1 MVYYS
6 IIIIIYLNGDKMKD
20 FETICVAPGVQIV
33 SAPANRFKTN
43 EISIGF
49 CTPLSAETASR
60 NALCANL
67 LARTTKKYPTL
78 SEFNK
83 KLAMLYGAS
92 VTCSVTKLG
101 ENQLLTLNASS
112 LDDRFSFENDKI
124 SVDAFNLLMSMVF
137 DANIDENG
145 FFYPQDV
152 DREKRL
158 LAEKIES
165 EENEKRIYSLRRLEQ
180 IMFDGEPYAVNRYGS
195 VDAVKSVTADDLKS
209 ALEYFKTNAKI
220 QITVVGNADVNAIAD
235 SAKQYF
241 SIINRD
247 YIAPQKAVFVPTA
260 DRVNTAEERIDV
272 KQGKLVLGF
281 RVNRQSDFKP
291 VPEML
296 AFSDVFGGG
305 PYSKLFLNVREKLSL
320 CYYCSAKYDRRKS
333 NLIIQC
339 GCEEENM
346 DKAVEEI
353 LNQLSDIKN
362 GNFDDTFTSS
372 KIALADALNGVYDD
386 SLTLSSWYLTQIA
399 DDEIISP
406 SDSASNI
413 AAVTKQ
419 QVQDCAG
426 LLTLDTVYKLVG
438 NKEGE

>member
-1 MVYYS
+1 
-6 IIIIIYLNGDKMKD
+6 
-20 FETICVAPGVQIV
+20 
-33 SAPANRFKTN
+33 
-43 EISIGF
+43 
-49 CTPLSAETASR
+49 
-60 NALCANL
+60 
-67 LARTTKKYPTL
+67 
-78 SEFNK
+78 
-83 KLAMLYGAS
+83 MLYGAS
-92 VTCSVTKLG
+92 VTCSVAKLG

-137 DANIDENG
+137 DANVDENG
-145 FFYPQDV
+145 LFYPQDI

-195 VDAVKSVTADDLKS
+195 VDAVKAVTADDLKS

-241 SIINRD
+241 STLSRD

-260 DRVNTAEERIDV
+260 DSANTVEERIDV

-281 RVNRQSDFKP
+281 RVNLQSDFKP
-291 VPEML
+291 VPELL
-296 AFSDVFGGG
+296 AFSDIFGGG

-333 NLIIQC
+333 SVIIQC

-362 GNFDDTFTSS
+362 GSFDDAFASS
-372 KIALADALNGVYDD
+372 KIALADALNAVYDD

-406 SDSASNI
+406 ADSASNI
-413 AAVTKQ
+413 SAVTKQ
-419 QVQDCAG
+419 QVQDCAD
-426 LLTLDTVYKLVG
+426 LLTLDTIYKLVG

>member
-1 MVYYS
+1 
-6 IIIIIYLNGDKMKD
+6 MKD
-20 FETICVAPGVQIV
+20 FETICVASGVQIV

-43 EISIGF
+43 EISISF

-92 VTCSVTKLG
+92 VTCSVVKLG

-112 LDDRFSFENDKI
+112 LDDRFSFENDII

-137 DANIDENG
+137 DANVDENG
-145 FFYPQDV
+145 LFYPQDI

-195 VDAVKSVTADDLKS
+195 VDAVKAVTADDLKS

-235 SAKQYF
+235 LAKQYF
-241 SIINRD
+241 STLNRD

-260 DRVNTAEERIDV
+260 DSVNTVEERIDV

-281 RVNRQSDFKP
+281 RVNLQSDFKP

-296 AFSDVFGGG
+296 AFSDIFGGG

-333 NLIIQC
+333 SVIIQC

-362 GNFDDTFTSS
+362 GSFDDAFASS
-372 KIALADALNGVYDD
+372 KIALADTLNGVYDD

-399 DDEIISP
+399 DAGIISP
-406 SDSASNI
+406 ADSASNI

-419 QVQDCAG
+419 QVQDCAD
-426 LLTLDTVYKLVG
+426 LLTLDTIYKLVG

>member
-1 MVYYS
+1 
-6 IIIIIYLNGDKMKD
+6 MKD
-20 FETICVAPGVQIV
+20 FKTICVAPGVQIV

-78 SEFNK
+78 SGFNK

-92 VTCSVTKLG
+92 ASCSVIKLG
-101 ENQLLTLNASS
+101 ENQLLSVNISS

-124 SVDAFNLLMSMVF
+124 SVDSFNLLMSMVF
-137 DANIDENG
+137 DANVDENG
-145 FFYPQDV
+145 LFYPSDIE
-152 DREKRL
+152 REKRL
-158 LAEKIES
+158 LIEKIES
-165 EENEKRIYSLRRLEQ
+165 EENEKRTYSLRRLEQ
-180 IMFDGEPYAVNRYGS
+180 IMFDGEPYSVNRYGS
-195 VDAVKSVTADDLKS
+195 VDSVNAVTANDLKD
-209 ALEYFKTNAKI
+209 ALDYFKTNAKI
-220 QITVVGNADVNAIAD
+220 QITVVGNADIKGIAD
-235 SAKQYF
+235 SANKYF
-241 SIINRD
+241 SSLSRD
-247 YIAPQKAVFVPTA
+247 YIAPKKAVFVPKA
-260 DRVNTAEERIDV
+260 DKVNTVEERIDV

-281 RVNRQSDFKP
+281 RVDCQSDFKS
-291 VPEML
+291 VPEMMM
-296 AFSDVFGGG
+296 FGDVFGGG

-333 NLIIQC
+333 NVIIQC

-346 DKAVEEI
+346 DKAVDEI
-353 LNQLSDIKN
+353 LNQLDSIKN
-362 GNFDDTFTSS
+362 GSFDDAFESS
-372 KIALADALNGVYDD
+372 KIALSDVLNGVYDD
-386 SLTLSSWYLTQIA
+386 SLSLLNWYLSQIA

-406 SDSASNI
+406 ADSAGKI

-419 QVQDCAG
+419 QVQHCAE
-426 LLTLDTVYKLVG
+426 LLTLDTIYKLVG

>member
-1 MVYYS
+1 
-6 IIIIIYLNGDKMKD
+6 MKD
-20 FETICVAPGVQIV
+20 FETICVASGVQIV

-43 EISIGF
+43 EISISF
-49 CTPLSAETASR
+49 CTPLSAKTASR

-92 VTCSVTKLG
+92 VTCTVVKLG

-137 DANIDENG
+137 DANVDENG
-145 FFYPQDV
+145 LFYPQDI

-195 VDAVKSVTADDLKS
+195 VDAVKAVTADDLKS

-235 SAKQYF
+235 LAKQYF
-241 SIINRD
+241 STLRRD

-260 DRVNTAEERIDV
+260 DSVNTVEERIDV

-281 RVNRQSDFKP
+281 RVNLQSDFKP

-296 AFSDVFGGG
+296 AFSDIFGGG

-333 NLIIQC
+333 SVIIQC

-353 LNQLSDIKN
+353 LNQLADIKN
-362 GNFDDTFTSS
+362 GSFDDAFASS
-372 KIALADALNGVYDD
+372 KIALADTLNGAYDD
-386 SLTLSSWYLTQIA
+386 SLTLSSWYLAQIA

-406 SDSASNI
+406 ADSASNI

-419 QVQDCAG
+419 QVQDCAD
-426 LLTLDTVYKLVG
+426 LLTLDTIYKLVG

>member
-1 MVYYS
+1 
-6 IIIIIYLNGDKMKD
+6 MKD
-20 FETICVAPGVQIV
+20 FKTICVASGVQIV

-43 EISIGF
+43 EISISF

-92 VTCSVTKLG
+92 VTCSVVKLG

-112 LDDRFSFENDKI
+112 LDDRFSFENDII

-137 DANIDENG
+137 DANVDENG
-145 FFYPQDV
+145 LFYPQDI

-195 VDAVKSVTADDLKS
+195 VDAVKAVTADDLKS

-235 SAKQYF
+235 LAKQYF
-241 SIINRD
+241 STLRRD

-260 DRVNTAEERIDV
+260 DSVNTVEERIDV

-281 RVNRQSDFKP
+281 RVNLQSDFKP

-296 AFSDVFGGG
+296 AFSDIFGGG

-333 NLIIQC
+333 SVIIQC

-353 LNQLSDIKN
+353 LNQLADIKN
-362 GNFDDTFTSS
+362 GSFDDAFASS
-372 KIALADALNGVYDD
+372 KIALADTLNGAYDD
-386 SLTLSSWYLTQIA
+386 SLTLSSWYLAQIA

-406 SDSASNI
+406 ADSASNI

-419 QVQDCAG
+419 QVQDCAD
-426 LLTLDTVYKLVG
+426 LLTLDTIYKLVG

>member
-1 MVYYS
+1 
-6 IIIIIYLNGDKMKD
+6 MKD
-20 FETICVAPGVQIV
+20 FETICVASGVQIV

-43 EISIGF
+43 EISISF

-92 VTCSVTKLG
+92 VTCSVVKLG

-137 DANIDENG
+137 DANVDENG
-145 FFYPQDV
+145 LFYPQDI

-195 VDAVKSVTADDLKS
+195 VGAVKAVTADDLKS

-235 SAKQYF
+235 LAKQYF
-241 SIINRD
+241 STLSRD

-260 DRVNTAEERIDV
+260 DSVNTVEERIDV

-281 RVNRQSDFKP
+281 RVNLQSDFKP

-296 AFSDVFGGG
+296 AFSDIFGGG

-333 NLIIQC
+333 SVIIQC

-353 LNQLSDIKN
+353 LNQLADIKN
-362 GNFDDTFTSS
+362 GSFDDAFASS
-372 KIALADALNGVYDD
+372 KIALADTLNGVYDD
-386 SLTLSSWYLTQIA
+386 SLTLSSWYLAQIA

-406 SDSASNI
+406 ADSASNI

-419 QVQDCAG
+419 QVQDCAD
-426 LLTLDTVYKLVG
+426 LLTLDTIYKLVG

>member
-1 MVYYS
+1 
-6 IIIIIYLNGDKMKD
+6 MKD
-20 FETICVAPGVQIV
+20 FETICVASGVQIV

-43 EISIGF
+43 EISISF

-92 VTCSVTKLG
+92 VTCSVVKFG

-137 DANIDENG
+137 DANVDENG
-145 FFYPQDV
+145 LFYPQDI

-195 VDAVKSVTADDLKS
+195 VDAVKAVTADDLKS

-235 SAKQYF
+235 LAKQYF
-241 SIINRD
+241 STLRRD

-260 DRVNTAEERIDV
+260 DSVNTVEERIDV

-281 RVNRQSDFKP
+281 RVNLQSDFKP

-296 AFSDVFGGG
+296 AFSDIFGGG

-333 NLIIQC
+333 SVIIQC

-353 LNQLSDIKN
+353 LNQLADIKN
-362 GNFDDTFTSS
+362 GSFDDAFASS
-372 KIALADALNGVYDD
+372 KIALADTLNGAYDD
-386 SLTLSSWYLTQIA
+386 SLTLSSWYLAQIA

-406 SDSASNI
+406 ADSASNI

-419 QVQDCAG
+419 QVQDCAD
-426 LLTLDTVYKLVG
+426 LLTLDTIYKLVG

>member
-1 MVYYS
+1 
-6 IIIIIYLNGDKMKD
+6 MKD
-20 FETICVAPGVQIV
+20 FETICVASGVQIV

-43 EISIGF
+43 EISISF

-92 VTCSVTKLG
+92 VTCTVVKLG

-112 LDDRFSFENDKI
+112 LDDRFSFENDII
-124 SVDAFNLLMSMVF
+124 SVDAFNLLISMVF
-137 DANIDENG
+137 DANVDENG
-145 FFYPQDV
+145 LFYPQDI

-195 VDAVKSVTADDLKS
+195 VDAVKAVTADDLKS

-235 SAKQYF
+235 LAKQYF
-241 SIINRD
+241 STLRRD

-260 DRVNTAEERIDV
+260 DSVNTVEERIDV

-281 RVNRQSDFKP
+281 RVNLQSDFKP

-296 AFSDVFGGG
+296 AFSDIFGGG

-333 NLIIQC
+333 SVIIQC

-353 LNQLSDIKN
+353 LNQLADIKN
-362 GNFDDTFTSS
+362 GSFDDAFASS
-372 KIALADALNGVYDD
+372 KIALADTLNGAYDD
-386 SLTLSSWYLTQIA
+386 SLTLSSWYLAQIA

-406 SDSASNI
+406 ADSASNI

-419 QVQDCAG
+419 QVQDCAD
-426 LLTLDTVYKLVG
+426 LLTLDTIYKLVG

>member
-1 MVYYS
+1 
-6 IIIIIYLNGDKMKD
+6 MKD
-20 FETICVAPGVQIV
+20 FETICVASGVQIV

-43 EISIGF
+43 EISISF

-92 VTCSVTKLG
+92 VTCSVVKLG

-112 LDDRFSFENDKI
+112 LDDRFSFENDII

-137 DANIDENG
+137 DANVDENG
-145 FFYPQDV
+145 LFYPQDI

-195 VDAVKSVTADDLKS
+195 VDAVKKVTADDLKS

-235 SAKQYF
+235 LAKQYF
-241 SIINRD
+241 STLRRD

-260 DRVNTAEERIDV
+260 DSVNTVEERIDV

-281 RVNRQSDFKP
+281 RVNLQSDFKP

-296 AFSDVFGGG
+296 AFSDIFGGG

-333 NLIIQC
+333 SVIIQC

-362 GNFDDTFTSS
+362 GSFDDAFASS
-372 KIALADALNGVYDD
+372 KIALADTLNGAYDD
-386 SLTLSSWYLTQIA
+386 SVTLSSWYLAQIA

-406 SDSASNI
+406 ADSASNI

-419 QVQDCAG
+419 QVQDCAD
-426 LLTLDTVYKLVG
+426 LLTLDTIYKLVG